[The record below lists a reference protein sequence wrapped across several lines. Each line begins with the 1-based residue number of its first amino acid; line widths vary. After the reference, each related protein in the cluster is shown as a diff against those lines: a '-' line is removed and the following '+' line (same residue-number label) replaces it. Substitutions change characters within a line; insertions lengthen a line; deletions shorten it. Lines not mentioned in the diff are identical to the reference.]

1 VILTSAKPACLYRDI
16 RQNKATE
23 MFCFMFDT
31 LNREPALRS
40 RAPRPSMR
48 SRWAAIMAGFS
59 TKA

>member
-1 VILTSAKPACLYRDI
+1 
-16 RQNKATE
+16 

-40 RAPRPSMR
+40 RAPRPPMR